1 MNLGRNSLEIVLE
14 GLDYLILELDNQIA
28 VCPDRVIY
36 EVLLTEYKDKL
47 TRVKR
52 LRTILLKQ
60 LNVKLQNR
68 AIEK

>member
-28 VCPDRVIY
+28 VCPDTVIY
-36 EVLLTEYKDKL
+36 EGLLTEYKGKL

-60 LNVKLQNR
+60 FKR
-68 AIEK
+68 EITK